1 MLNLQS
7 ESARTL
13 RNALRANAVFSAISG
28 LIIVFAHAQVLQWLG
43 LSDISIV
50 ALGIGLMVFSAYLF
64 WMSSRQALQRELVT
78 GVIAGD
84 WAWVAASVALLV
96 FKGGMFS
103 TLGLFLVID
112 VAVVVMVFAIMQ
124 QRGLSRLASTTD

>member
-50 ALGIGLMVFSAYLF
+50 ALGVGLIVFSVYLF
-64 WMSSRQALQRELVT
+64 WMGSRQELQRDLVT

-84 WAWVAASVALLV
+84 WAWVAASVALLI
-96 FKGGMFS
+96 FKGGVFS

-124 QRGLSRLASTTD
+124 QRGLKQLASATD

>member
-28 LIIVFAHAQVLQWLG
+28 LIIVFAHDQVLQWLG

-64 WMSSRQALQRELVT
+64 WMSSRQALQRDLVT

-112 VAVVVMVFAIMQ
+112 VAVVVMIFAIMQ
-124 QRGLSRLASTTD
+124 QRGLARISAVE